1 MTKTIDKFI
10 SEINSDPLSQE
21 EEEKLFVIYKNKQ
34 QGWPEAKDKI
44 INSCLLYVV
53 KCANSYHPTANNS
66 EDLISEGVLGLLDAL
81 DKFEVNQGARFLT
94 FANFSIRGKMLRYLG
109 RSSFNYAFTVPAEIA
124 KIANNIR
131 KYVEEW
137 EEKYKYSPSRSQ
149 ILSHFKID
157 DYTLSYYYILIG
169 AKSFS
174 LDQGSLKNDSTN
186 ETCDIEDINVIAASF
201 EMQKKESKSILE
213 KIISNL
219 PMKQKIVITKRFGL
233 DNGERKNLESIGE
246 ELALTKQRVAQIEKE
261 ALETIKREI
270 KKSELNIQ
278 CLE

>member
-21 EEEKLFVIYKNKQ
+21 EEEKLFAIYKNRQ
-34 QGWPEAKDKI
+34 QGWAEAKDKI

-81 DKFEVNQGARFLT
+81 DKFEINQGARFLT

-124 KIANNIR
+124 KIANNIK

-137 EEKYKYSPSRSQ
+137 EEKHKYSPSRSQ
-149 ILSHFKID
+149 ILNHFKID
-157 DYTLSYYYILIG
+157 DYTLSYYHILIG
-169 AKSFS
+169 SKSFS
-174 LDQGSLKNDSTN
+174 IDQGCLGKDSN
-186 ETCDIEDINVIAASF
+186 ESCDIEDLNVVAASF
-201 EMQKKESKSILE
+201 VMQKKESKSILE

-219 PMKQKIVITKRFGL
+219 PLKQKIVITKRFGL